1 MTVWR
6 WLTGA
11 LTVLVAVVC
20 AVIISTFTPPVVLFP
35 VYALASAVLLFLGA
49 LWLVLALIG
58 WFKYHSLRWTAVAPA
73 IVIVTAALV
82 LLSVPSKGAF
92 AVSKGALETV
102 AQDCTKSTDTRRIGA
117 YAVRSV
123 RPTDSG
129 CLFFIVGGLIDSIGL
144 AYLPDGAPYLGEP
157 RRDGDIGYERYDGD
171 WYRFVQQF

>member
-1 MTVWR
+1 M
-6 WLTGA
+6 
-11 LTVLVAVVC
+11 LVVVAC

-73 IVIVTAALV
+73 IVIATAALI

-102 AQDCTKSTDTRRIGA
+102 AQECTKSTDSRRIGV

-123 RPTDSG
+123 RPIDSG
-129 CLFFIVGGLIDSIGL
+129 CLLFIVGGLIDSIGL

-171 WYRFVQQF
+171 WYRFVQRF